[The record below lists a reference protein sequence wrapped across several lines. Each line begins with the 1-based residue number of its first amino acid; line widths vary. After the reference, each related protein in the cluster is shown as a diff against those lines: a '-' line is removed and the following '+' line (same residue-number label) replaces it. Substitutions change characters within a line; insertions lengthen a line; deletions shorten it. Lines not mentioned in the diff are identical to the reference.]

1 MISKLQRLFIDEL
14 ENSEKYEVFF
24 LNMSHLYVAYIL
36 QLCIERLER
45 KIGINEDRP
54 GWYHSENFLKDKT
67 AFIARFYIVYNIF
80 ITSVDET
87 QQNFVQCF
95 LLNPLCD
102 NIFFEV
108 CATGNGIGN
117 YYLIK

>member
-1 MISKLQRLFIDEL
+1 
-14 ENSEKYEVFF
+14 
-24 LNMSHLYVAYIL
+24 MSHLYVAYIL
-36 QLCIERLER
+36 QLCTERLEG

-54 GWYHSENFLKDKT
+54 DWCHSENFLKDKT
-67 AFIARFYIVYNIF
+67 AFIARFYIVYNKF
-80 ITSVDET
+80 TYWVDET
-87 QQNFVQCF
+87 PQNIAQWF